1 MLVTANPISSSLI
14 QWGLL
19 DSGSVLADGLN
30 LDKRLSYLWLSE
42 EGKKRSQNNVKF
54 KEIVVKNYILVK
66 IINMGDLAI
75 GILKINWGSYFIIN
89 IQFIQKELFYNRYS
103 ENSTTEVFSITFFI
117 KIAKFI

>member
-1 MLVTANPISSSLI
+1 MLVTANRISSSLI

-103 ENSTTEVFSITFFI
+103 ENSATEVFSITFFI

>member
-1 MLVTANPISSSLI
+1 M
-14 QWGLL
+14 
-19 DSGSVLADGLN
+19 
-30 LDKRLSYLWLSE
+30 SYLWLSE

-103 ENSTTEVFSITFFI
+103 ENSATEVFSITFFI